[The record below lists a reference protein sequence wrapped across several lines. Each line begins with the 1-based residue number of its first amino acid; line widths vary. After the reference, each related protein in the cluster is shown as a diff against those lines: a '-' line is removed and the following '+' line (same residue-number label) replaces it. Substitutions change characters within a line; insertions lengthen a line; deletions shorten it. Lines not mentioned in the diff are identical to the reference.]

1 MVVKVMNRIRK
12 LFKSRKFSLL
22 FSMGITFITILLLE
36 ILNPSAYINFEMV
49 IIPVLSLLWGPFG
62 ALGFILVEGAY
73 FLVYDPSDYVY
84 TLKVISI
91 LFISNMLLWKLWY
104 SIMNRDGH
112 EIPNFNTLYNII
124 KFFIMFLIYLTVV
137 YILLN
142 GLIKGNSDARDLYGN
157 MIMIFP
163 LSVIILII
171 GIHIAVKYKIPLY
184 VPKKR
189 LNRILPEKAYSIILI
204 SAIIIGM
211 INLIAVENE
220 FYSTITSIIVI
231 ALLIIYITKPLK
243 ENCVIKE
250 DININLFNK
259 INSSL
264 FILLLILLVL
274 ATVPLYVFIPEEITP
289 DSILSNFSYI
299 IIQYLSL
306 MLIPVLGYMYYL
318 EKNMTK
324 PINRLSKSL
333 SRTINTEEDY
343 QMLNDDLNSIT
354 VNNELK
360 SLAGSLL
367 KMEEDLNLYKE
378 QLIEV
383 TSQKERYETEMK
395 LAHEIQDSM
404 ISKNF
409 EEYNNGEKCEIW
421 GLMKPAREVAG
432 DFYDF
437 FKIDDD
443 NIGFVIGDVSGKG
456 ITASL
461 IMVKAMTLIQDYA
474 IHLEDLSEVFYE
486 VNNLL
491 CEGNVENLFVT
502 CWLGKINFKTKKLS
516 YVNAGH
522 NPPLIK
528 QNDNFEYVHIDPGIV
543 LAAMEDLPYE
553 THEIQLKS
561 GDAIVLYTDG
571 ITEANYNYKDFYGE
585 ERLKDILNKHKDED
599 LEKIIGSVEKDIND
613 FCENK
618 EQFDD
623 TTMFA
628 IRLK

>member
-1 MVVKVMNRIRK
+1 MNRIRN
-12 LFKSRKFSLL
+12 LFKSRKFMLL
-22 FSMGITFITILLLE
+22 FSIGITFLTIVFLE
-36 ILNPSAYINFEMV
+36 VVNATEYINFEIV

-62 ALGFILVEGAY
+62 VLGFVIVETAY
-73 FLVYDPSDYVY
+73 FLVCDPNDYIFTV
-84 TLKVISI
+84 KVISM

-104 SIMNRDGH
+104 SVMNRDGH

-124 KFFIMFLIYLTVV
+124 KFFAMFIIYLIVA

-142 GLIKGNSDARDLYGN
+142 GLIKGNSDAMDLYNN

-163 LSVIILII
+163 LSVIVLIM

-184 VPKKR
+184 TPKKR
-189 LNRILPEKAYSIILI
+189 LRKILPEKAYTIMLI

-211 INLIAVENE
+211 ANIILVENE
-220 FYSTITSIIVI
+220 FYSTIISILVM
-231 ALLIIYITKPLK
+231 ALLLIYITKPLE
-243 ENCVIKE
+243 ENCVINE

-264 FILLLILLVL
+264 FILLLILLGL
-274 ATVPLYVFIPEEITP
+274 AIIPMYAFIPDEITP
-289 DSILSNFSYI
+289 NEILGNFSRI
-299 IIQYLSL
+299 IVQYMTL

-333 SRTINTEEDY
+333 SRTINKEEDY

-360 SLAGSLL
+360 SLAGSLIE
-367 KMEEDLNLYKE
+367 MEEDLNLYRE

-404 ISKNF
+404 ISKDF
-409 EEYNNGEKCEIW
+409 EEYNNGENCEIW

-474 IHLEDLSEVFYE
+474 IHLDDLSEVFYE

-585 ERLKDILNKHKDED
+585 ERLKDILNKHKNED

>member
-1 MVVKVMNRIRK
+1 MNRIRN
-12 LFKSRKFSLL
+12 LFKSKKFILL
-22 FSMGITFITILLLE
+22 FSMSITFITILLLNIFDATSDMSIE
-36 ILNPSAYINFEMV
+36 IAIL
-49 IIPVLSLLWGPFG
+49 PVLGLLWGPIG
-62 ALGFILVEGAY
+62 ILGFLIVESIY
-73 FLVYDPSDYVY
+73 FIVYDPSDIIFV
-84 TLKVISI
+84 LKIMTV
-91 LFISNMLLWKLWY
+91 LFISSMMLWKLWY
-104 SIMNRDGH
+104 SVMNRDGH
-112 EIPNFNTLYNII
+112 EIPNLNSLYNII
-124 KFFIMFLIYLTVV
+124 KFFSLFIVYMGVA
-137 YILLN
+137 YILLY
-142 GLIKGNSDARDLYGN
+142 GFIKGNSDAEYLYEN
-157 MIMIFP
+157 MVMIFP
-163 LSVIILII
+163 LSVLILIM
-171 GIHIAVKYKIPLY
+171 GIHTTVKYKIPLY
-184 VPKKR
+184 TPKRELKY
-189 LNRILPEKAYSIILI
+189 ILPEKAYFIILI
-204 SAIIIGM
+204 AAIIIGLANILLVNNELYSRM
-211 INLIAVENE
+211 I
-220 FYSTITSIIVI
+220 SILVMV
-231 ALLIIYITKPLK
+231 LLITYITKPLGD
-243 ENCVIKE
+243 NYAIKE
-250 DININLFNK
+250 DIPLNLFNK
-259 INSSL
+259 INYSL
-264 FILLLILLVL
+264 FILMLILLGL
-274 ATVPLYVFIPEEITP
+274 ATLPLYVFIPEDITP
-289 DSILSNFSYI
+289 TDVLGNFSYI
-299 IIQYLSL
+299 IINYMTL

-333 SRTINTEEDY
+333 SRSMNNQEDY
-343 QMLNDDLNSIT
+343 QMLKDDLNSIT

-360 SLAGSLL
+360 SLAESLL
-367 KMEEDLNLYKE
+367 NMEEDLNLYTK

-395 LAHEIQDSM
+395 LGHEIQDSM

-409 EEYNNGEKCEIW
+409 EEYNDGGKCEIW

-474 IHLEDLSEVFYE
+474 RHLEDPSEVFYE

-502 CWLGKINFKTKKLS
+502 CWLGKINFRTKKLS

-528 QNDNFEYVHIDPGIV
+528 QNENFEYYTIDPGVV
-543 LAAMEDLPYE
+543 LAAMEDMPYE
-553 THEIQLKS
+553 TNELQLKS
-561 GDAIVLYTDG
+561 GDAIFLYTDG
-571 ITEANYNYKDFYGE
+571 ITEANYNYNDFYGE
-585 ERLKDILNKHKDED
+585 ERLKNILNKHKNED
-599 LEKIIGSVEKDIND
+599 LEMIINAVEKDIDD
-613 FCENK
+613 FCENQ